1 MNWSAETLK
10 KWLFLEAC
18 IAVRWSY
25 YGKKQVFHFVDD
37 HCLCWSFFQWFELR
51 SLERS
56 FIDWCYRFHISM
68 LFNTSLLLSS
78 PNTTTTSPTPILNE
92 LTPVAVDEQIFFQ
105 TAAARGISGIFVW
118 LSLIIT
124 CHQVRNSYILKE
136 KYLQDTRNES
146 VHWIHTRTSG
156 CICNMVADFSSH
168 IGTNFSKSKN
178 LGLKIC
184 PFYYSKTQ
192 TSNSNLHQCTSLE
205 GAWPIV
211 VFMSFL
217 ITRSDSQLLYN
228 VGKTLEIHF
237 YVRFVVFFQKILG
250 FI

>member
-78 PNTTTTSPTPILNE
+78 PNTTTTSPTPILNK

-156 CICNMVADFSSH
+156 CICNMV
-168 IGTNFSKSKN
+168 
-178 LGLKIC
+178 L
-184 PFYYSKTQ
+184 
-192 TSNSNLHQCTSLE
+192 
-205 GAWPIV
+205 PI
-211 VFMSFL
+211 SPLISEPIFL
-217 ITRSDSQLLYN
+217 S
-228 VGKTLEIHF
+228 
-237 YVRFVVFFQKILG
+237 QKILDSKSVH
-250 FI
+250 FITARPKLQTPTCINVQVWKGHDLLLFSCLFLSLGVTLNSSTMLGRLLKSIFTLDLLFSFRKF